1 MIRDTFFDLQRF
13 AADTTLRSGTEGF
26 SWESNAVGGASF
38 VGTNSASDAADVG
51 TANNAA
57 YLVSNTAA
65 GGQSTAGT
73 ATEVYLVG
81 TSTDAGANRHFQI
94 EDDSWEI
101 SLNDARDKVHVG
113 TDGLDSIISG
123 EVDLTVAGGRRN
135 VFTET
140 INGTP
145 VYIQSDL
152 GTNATISGNDANLTY
167 TFNGTASNDTIG
179 LDNNVTAVFNAAAN
193 NVEFK
198 PSSDKTVDG
207 VKDVSF
213 ARTVASTLPVATVTT
228 DGTNI
233 AVAVNDSSA
242 VAVGNDT
249 WQFANRRDTDVATIT
264 ADATNGITAVAGYT
278 TSATLN
284 NSRGLE
290 SVTVN
295 GTAWE
300 EISGRLNA
308 NNSVIFN
315 ANGNATVNN
324 TGAATVSGAEGANV
338 QFATVTAAGVV
349 ANGASIEANVANL
362 SVGLGATGEGIQG
375 ISHDT
380 AFTATVAGDQ
390 SFAVSVGADTA
401 YVVET
406 TADKVEFRAGAND
419 NATVTVEADKEYDV
433 VGGDGRFEFS
443 EAVAANGSNS
453 VNINDADIT
462 LNNNGRTRNG
472 NYVITS
478 DKNKA
483 GVDRITGLN
492 ANDAV
497 SVGSDADGYTAVF
510 NVVATTNVVTFTAD
524 GKTVSVNGSDVAG
537 AQVTLTVDDNKNAV
551 LVEGIDN
558 NAIVTVSGGATYYFN
573 DKKAGSMASV
583 VTAENAHI
591 SIQNGIVDYRPES
604 TQPGLTKDDEKWGEV
619 ATIGGSSLNGG
630 VEDTV
635 VSNRSTVYNDFYS
648 LAGGNA
654 SAMSLAGY
662 ENDDDTAPSA
672 TKTAIQISGDTTLGE
687 ATHVTL
693 TVGAGDSVGKAPLN
707 IQRNENDSVVAVTV
721 DLTASDKPSTVAI
734 GTTGN
739 NTVTASHEVSLS
751 SGGDGYAYVGTRATG
766 ENKIFGGSGNDMLR
780 HEGSKQATLVGG
792 AGNDTIRGDE
802 NDIVRGGEGTDYF
815 YDTAGYALDY
825 NADEDII
832 IASRAKSF
840 DEITAGN
847 VRGSGNQIGFGDGKK
862 LLTLSNIDPNS
873 TVHVKV
879 ALLDNDGNLLDE
891 RKDIFLAN
899 GNGTV
904 DASSV
909 GEAGAIVFAN
919 EARNNVNGVHTV
931 VGSEGKDSIYIG
943 SNDFADGGKGNDLIV
958 IDKDAINASVS
969 LGAGTGQDTIKGW
982 NFGFGN
988 GKTVLDTGDAQV
1000 RARVYE
1006 DMLHISLQGSG
1017 EGSED
1022 AILFEDTQQYE
1033 SDKGHGQ
1040 FDVLVG
1046 SKKYTAIRNNGDS
1059 KKGEDETSKGYAI
1072 ATSNGE
1078 VADFYVAERNGK
1090 IIFTD
1095 GVTKSFTG
1103 DNAIRLG
1110 SDDDK
1115 QSYFAIRE
1123 LDLGNNSKA
1132 QVIGTSERETVTVGG
1147 AANVGA
1153 NKEIS
1158 LAGGNDV
1165 IVSAGD
1171 DSLKAG
1177 HKFYFGKGDGRDTIE
1192 NFSHYDGVDDDPDK
1206 QHTDTIILEGYT
1218 GLKVDN
1224 YSEGGGDRIE
1234 IGTTAEDRVVIYEA
1248 DGVNVDKMYRIQVGF
1263 NAEAKI
1269 AKIGHSE
1276 GGNNFTYDK
1285 KVSYYVGAS
1294 GDAHDTLT
1302 ISNIS
1307 ENVEVWLDGQK
1318 GDFYRG
1324 IDVIDASAETYT
1336 NISIVGSADNNTITA
1351 GGEGTTNFLWGG
1363 AGDNSLIGGD
1373 GIDYFLYYKN
1383 SNASIAGANSSTG
1396 NHDTIEGYNAE
1407 TDFIYLGDVTIDD
1420 IDISKMA
1427 ANGEHAGISTEGVT
1441 VNFKNGG
1448 SLTVNVTDQEEVKF
1462 YMNDGAVYSA
1472 QRSTGAWQR
1481 DR

>member
-13 AADTTLRSGTEGF
+13 ADDNLKRGEDGF
-26 SWESNAVGGASF
+26 SWEGGASF
-38 VGTNSASDAADVG
+38 AGTNSAPDADAIG

-57 YLVSNTAA
+57 YLTAA
-65 GGQSTAGT
+65 GASTAGT

-81 TSTDAGANRHFQI
+81 SSLSANPDGVGATSFTV
-94 EDDSWEI
+94 EDSSWEI

-113 TDGLDSIISG
+113 ADGLDSIISG

-135 VFTET
+135 VFNET

-145 VYIQSDL
+145 VYIQSFD
-152 GTNATISGNDANLTY
+152 GTTANIKADGAKLTY
-167 TFNGTASNDTIG
+167 TFDGIDTNTFNGTASNDTIG
-179 LDNNVTAVFNAAAN
+179 LDNNVTAVFNAKTD

-198 PSSDKTVDG
+198 PSSKKTVDGETVDG
-207 VKDVSF
+207 VKKVSF
-213 ARTVASTLPVATVTT
+213 DNVATVTS

-233 AVAVNDSSA
+233 DIAVKEATAVT
-242 VAVGNDT
+242 VGNDV
-249 WQFANRRDTDVATIT
+249 WAFDNNRDTVDVATIT
-264 ADATNGITAVAGYT
+264 ADATNGITAVAGYSQ
-278 TSATLN
+278 SATLTAK
-284 NSRGLE
+284 SVD

-295 GTAWE
+295 GTAWD
-300 EISGRLNA
+300 EISGKFDKVVFDA
-308 NNSVIFN
+308 K
-315 ANGNATVNN
+315 GNADIDNS
-324 TGAATVSGAEGANV
+324 GAATVSGAEGANV

-879 ALLDNDGNLLDE
+879 ALLDDDGNLLDG

-1072 ATSNGE
+1072 ATNNGE

-1336 NISIVGSADNNTITA
+1336 NISIAGSADNNTITA

-1396 NHDTIEGYNAE
+1396 NHDTIEGYNAT